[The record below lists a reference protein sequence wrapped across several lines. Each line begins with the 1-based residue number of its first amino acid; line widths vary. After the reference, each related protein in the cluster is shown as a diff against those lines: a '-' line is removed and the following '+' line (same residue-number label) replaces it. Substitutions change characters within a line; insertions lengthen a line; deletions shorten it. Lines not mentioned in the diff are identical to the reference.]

1 MPSVIGLTQIKEAFE
16 LFDWDGSGAIDVE
29 ELKLAM
35 QSLGIVMTPQEIV
48 DTMQKVDK
56 DANNTIEYPEFELMM
71 MEVFES
77 RDTKEEMKKAF
88 SYFDLDKTG
97 NITIENMVEVARQL
111 GENPDDV
118 RENLA
123 EYISAASG
131 GNDCMTCSQWVAVM
145 ETMKGK

>member
-35 QSLGIVMTPQEIV
+35 QALGIMMTPQEIV

-56 DANNTIEYPEFELMM
+56 DANNTIEYPEFEMM
-71 MEVFES
+71 MMDCFES

-97 NITIENMVEVARQL
+97 NITVDNL
-111 GENPDDV
+111 GMN
-118 RENLA
+118 
-123 EYISAASG
+123 
-131 GNDCMTCSQWVAVM
+131 
-145 ETMKGK
+145 